1 MRQRRAASGQRSP
14 DGVTA
19 RRLPPNDSSPRDW
32 SELGR
37 WVLAEALR
45 RATDELGRRQA
56 PSATPTTNPGR
67 PEMLS

>member
-1 MRQRRAASGQRSP
+1 MRQRKPASSRRST

-19 RRLPPNDSSPRDW
+19 RRLPPSDSSPRDW

-45 RATDELGRRQA
+45 RATDELERRKA
-56 PSATPTTNPGR
+56 SSATPATNPGR